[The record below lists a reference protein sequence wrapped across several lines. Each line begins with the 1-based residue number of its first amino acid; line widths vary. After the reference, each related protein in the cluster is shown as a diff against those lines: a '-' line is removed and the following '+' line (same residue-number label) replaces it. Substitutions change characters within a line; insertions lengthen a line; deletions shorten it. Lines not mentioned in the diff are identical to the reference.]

1 MLGFDLA
8 PESVTV
14 TEEFKMV
21 MRATSLLLRRT
32 GVPVFAVLLGLL
44 TVAFCLT
51 NFVPAADAD
60 PGCKGHTLC
69 AQSGPSAPV
78 AAVAQDVPQ
87 WEWTNASAI
96 WLPLEPARSADSQRS
111 TTPSAPRAPPQSLA

>member
-1 MLGFDLA
+1 MPGFDLA
-8 PESVTV
+8 PESVRV
-14 TEEFKMV
+14 AEESEIV
-21 MRATSLLLRRT
+21 MRATSLLVRRT
-32 GVPVFAVLLGLL
+32 SVPLFAVLLALL

-51 NFVPAADAD
+51 SFVPAADAD
-60 PGCKGHTLC
+60 PGCQGHTLC

-96 WLPLEPARSADSQRS
+96 WLPLEPALSADSQRS